1 MNKEIMIGNHKISE
15 DSPTFVIAEMSANH
29 LMDFDRAVA
38 IMQVAFLQ
46 NAEIIKL
53 SRQHQFP
60 QFRPVVETV
69 AVGNILGHISHDRIG
84 TFAQTIF

>member
-1 MNKEIMIGNHKISE
+1 MTYDGLHRIDRKAS
-15 DSPTFVIAEMSANH
+15 VIQNVRGK
-29 LMDFDRAVA
+29 LRDFHRVT
-38 IMQVAFLQ
+38 VAFLQ

>member
-1 MNKEIMIGNHKISE
+1 MTYDGLHRIDRKAS
-15 DSPTFVIAEMSANH
+15 VIQNVRGK
-29 LMDFDRAVA
+29 LRDFHRVT
-38 IMQVAFLQ
+38 VAFLQ
-46 NAEIIKL
+46 NAEIIIL